1 MKKTIA
7 MLLTFIMV
15 MSALVMAG
23 CQVAPAPQ
31 DDAAGTQAAA
41 DAVQNDAA
49 AQSGDTVVASV
60 GDNTITLADFQKLFD
75 QYSYYY
81 SMFGMDVQSDPSML
95 AEFRNMVKNALL
107 EKEIIKYQAALQQLE
122 TLSEEQQK
130 QIEES
135 AENTISQMR
144 EQFTTMAEEAKAG
157 DDTID
162 VEKYI
167 NDMIADEAEYA
178 TGKAMTADEYKEWLK
193 SEASVTHLL
202 DNLMDVVC
210 KDATVTQEDLDA
222 WYTENV
228 ATQKETYAND
238 PAAYKADAENYAC
251 GTGEE
256 GYLPP
261 AYVPEGYSRVMDILV
276 KPRVDV
282 NEANPDYAEK
292 VQTLSN
298 LQTEYGT
305 LSFEDA
311 VSAAPANKARL
322 QEIVTEYKSIKAETD
337 KMEEEAGKEAKAII
351 EEAYAKLTEGA
362 TFESLLIRYTENEAA
377 ASCETLM
384 MDGLLINPS
393 IEDEA
398 WSNECVTEFKKL
410 KIGAYSPIFLDDDGY
425 HILYY
430 VGDEKAGE
438 KPLADIQEAVKT
450 HLMDDKRNESWQ
462 TILAEWMKDESVKV
476 NEDVI
481 NTVGA

>member
-7 MLLTFIMV
+7 MLLTCIMV
-15 MSALVMAG
+15 MSVLVMAG

-31 DDAAGTQAAA
+31 DEAAGTQAAG
-41 DAVQNDAA
+41 DAA
-49 AQSGDTVVASV
+49 AQDGDTVVATV
-60 GDNTITLADFQKLFD
+60 GESKITLADFQKLFD

-81 SMFGMDVQSDPSML
+81 SMFGMDVSSDPSML
-95 AEFRNMVKNALL
+95 AEFRTMVKNALL
-107 EKEIIKYQAALQQLE
+107 EKEIIKYQAKLQQLE
-122 TLSEEQQK
+122 TLSEAQLKE
-130 QIEES
+130 IEES

-144 EQFTTMAEEAKAG
+144 EQFSTMAGEAKAS

-193 SEASVTHLL
+193 TEASVTHLR

-210 KDATVTQEDLDA
+210 KDVTVTQEDLDA
-222 WYTENV
+222 WYAENLATE
-228 ATQKETYAND
+228 KETYAND
-238 PAAYKADAENYAC
+238 PAAYKTAAENYAC
-251 GTGEE
+251 GSEDE

-261 AYVPEGYSRVMDILV
+261 VYAPEGYSRVMDMLV

-282 NEANPDYAEK
+282 NEANPDYSEK
-292 VQTLSN
+292 IQTLNN
-298 LQTEYGT
+298 LQMEYGT

-311 VSAAPANKARL
+311 VGASSANKDRMQA
-322 QEIVTEYKSIKAETD
+322 IIAEYKSTKAETD
-337 KMEEEAGKEAKAII
+337 RMEEEAGKEAKAII

-393 IEDEA
+393 IVDEA

-410 KIGAYSPIFLDDDGY
+410 KVGEYSPIFLDDDGY

-430 VGDEKAGE
+430 VGDEEAGE
-438 KPLADIQEAVKT
+438 RPLADVQEAVKA
-450 HLMDDKRNESWQ
+450 HLMEDKRYESWQ
-462 TILAEWMKDESVKV
+462 TILAEWMKDESVTV
-476 NEDVI
+476 NDDVI